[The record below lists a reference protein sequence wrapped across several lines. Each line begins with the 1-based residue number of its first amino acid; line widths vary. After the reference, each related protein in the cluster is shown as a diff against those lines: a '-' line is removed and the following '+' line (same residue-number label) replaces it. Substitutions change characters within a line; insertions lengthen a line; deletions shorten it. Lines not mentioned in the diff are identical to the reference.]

1 MRPVPVLHG
10 FRPAFILA
18 AFAPCAGWVADTVG
32 IPSCDGFPQAYA
44 QYAASPGIPD
54 AVCPSILKG
63 VETMCSSFRDGT
75 ANDRA
80 YCTFAGRYY
89 RSTPPP
95 AGLVAAPP
103 PCSRPSPSYPA
114 TTRPCSP
121 PRGTS
126 TLKPGSQC
134 NSYSEDLDIIGRD
147 LGLVRDVRT
156 GSNPSRALR
165 TLVKACNRPVDH
177 LAQCDAANIPVA
189 AATYHCPARHSV

>member
-32 IPSCDGFPQAYA
+32 IPSCDDFPQAYA

-80 YCTFAGRYY
+80 YCTIAGQY
-89 RSTPPP
+89 
-95 AGLVAAPP
+95 LQVHAAA
-103 PCSRPSPSYPA
+103 SR
-114 TTRPCSP
+114 TRCSP
-121 PRGTS
+121 ASLLAAVTELSGNNEALLAT
-126 TLKPGSQC
+126 PGHFHPQA
-134 NSYSEDLDIIGRD
+134 G
-147 LGLVRDVRT
+147 
-156 GSNPSRALR
+156 
-165 TLVKACNRPVDH
+165 
-177 LAQCDAANIPVA
+177 
-189 AATYHCPARHSV
+189 